1 MAEKIY
7 WKGIEEKEQL
17 EGFRQVADKEFID
30 ELPVLSSITEPI
42 STGKSNRR
50 DFLKMLGFSV
60 TAAAVAAS
68 CEMPVR
74 KSIPYVWRPEEVV
87 PGVANYY
94 ASAMFEGGDYCAVL
108 VKTREGRPIK
118 VEGNKL
124 SVVTKGGTS
133 ARAQASVLGLYD
145 GGRYKSPKRGKENI
159 TWDVADKEIGEKLK
173 AITSAGGK
181 VVLFSSSVISP
192 SLKSVIADFK
202 AAYPTTEHLQYDGI
216 SYSGILDAN
225 EKTFGKRAIP
235 SYHFDKAKVI
245 VGVGA
250 DFLGTWVS
258 PVEFAADYA
267 VNRKVS
273 KEKTDMS
280 RHIQIESVP
289 TVTGYKA
296 DTRIPVKPSEE
307 LTSLVDLHSA
317 LTGGSAANAKIAK
330 VAEELKAA
338 GAGNALVVCGS
349 NDTNAQAVT
358 NAINIALGSYGST
371 ITWDRSYNT
380 KQGSDKNLT
389 ALVDGLNGGT
399 VKAVLFFESNPAFT
413 SPVKGFTD
421 ALKKAELSVSFAN
434 RIDETSA
441 ACQYVCPD
449 NHWLESWNDAE
460 PKTGVFNTVQPAI
473 SKLFDTRPFA
483 ETLLKWSGKGG
494 SYYDYIQKYWENNLY
509 GKQSKYSG
517 FWAFWDNAV
526 HDGEVVLDAAG
537 SAAYNG
543 ASVAEAAAALG
554 AAASGMGDV
563 QVKLYESVA
572 IGDGY
577 WADNPFLQ
585 ELPDPVSKVAWDNY
599 IVASPQWMVKNGYN
613 PDPDFKA
620 KEYAVGKL
628 TVNGQSVE
636 LPVVG
641 VPGTPNG
648 VFGIALGYG
657 RTAVAHDELKKGQ
670 NVFQLLSKTGDN
682 FTESA
687 KASIAKTDKIEKLA
701 ITQTHFNITLK
712 DLGGV
717 KTRKVVKETTLK
729 EYKETINH
737 KYSAGNEDREHIM
750 EEMVTLYYEHNR
762 PGHQWTM
769 VIDLNACDGCGAC
782 IVACNVENN
791 VPVVGKDQVIRAR
804 EMHWLRL
811 DRYYTGTAENPDVV
825 FQPMLCQHCNNAPC
839 ENVCPVAATN
849 HSNEGINQMAYNR
862 CIGTRY
868 CANNCPYKVRRF
880 NWYDYQQ
887 ADSFDAKYGTS
898 NDNHPDVGSWKLGM
912 AEPLTRMVLNPD
924 VTVRSRGVMEK
935 CSFCVQRLQ
944 AAKLD
949 AKKENRM
956 LKDGDATVACQTACA
971 TGAISFGDRNDK
983 NSEVA
988 KLYNDSRAFGVIEE
1002 IHTMPNVLYLTQ
1014 VRNRDEEK
1022 KYEIIDYYHES

>member
-7 WKGIEEKEQL
+7 WKGLEEKEQL
-17 EGFRQVADKEFID
+17 EGFRQVADKEFRD

-74 KSIPYVWRPEEVV
+74 KSIPYVWRPEDVV

-133 ARAQASVLGLYD
+133 ARSQAAVLGLYD

-159 TWDVADKEIGEKLK
+159 TWETADKEIGEKLK
-173 AITSAGGK
+173 AISAAGGK
-181 VVLFSSSVISP
+181 VVLFSSTVISP
-192 SLKSVIADFK
+192 SLKSVIADFT
-202 AAYPTTEHLQYDGI
+202 AANPGSEHLQYDGI
-216 SYSGILDAN
+216 SYSGMLEAN

-235 SYHFDKAKVI
+235 SYHFDKAKII

-258 PVEFAADYA
+258 PVEFASDYA

-296 DTRIPVKPSEE
+296 DTRVQVKPSEE
-307 LTSLVDLHSA
+307 LTALVDLYSV
-317 LTGGSAANAKIAK
+317 LTGGSAKNAKVAK
-330 VAEELKAA
+330 AAEELKAA
-338 GAGNALVVCGS
+338 GAGNALVISGS
-349 NDTNAQAVT
+349 NDANAQALA
-358 NAINIALGSYGST
+358 NAINNALGSYGST

-380 KQGSDKNLT
+380 KQGSDKSIT
-389 ALVDGLNGGT
+389 ALVEGLNSGA
-399 VKAVLFFESNPAFT
+399 VKGVLFFESNPVFT
-413 SPVKGFTD
+413 APVKGFAD

-483 ETLLKWSGKGG
+483 ETLLKWSGKAG

-509 GKQSKYSG
+509 GKQSKYNG

-526 HDGEVVLDAAG
+526 HDGEIVIDASG
-537 SAAYNG
+537 SASFSG
-543 ASVAEAAAALG
+543 ASVADAASALT
-554 AAASGMGDV
+554 ATASGMGDV
-563 QVKLYESVA
+563 QVKFYESVA

-599 IVASPQWMVKNGYN
+599 IVASPQWLVKNGYN
-613 PDPDFKA
+613 IDPDFKD
-620 KEYAVGKL
+620 KSYAVGQL
-628 TVNGQSVE
+628 TVNGQTVE

-641 VPGTPNG
+641 VPGTPTG
-648 VFGIALGYG
+648 VFGVALGYG
-657 RTAVAHDELKKGQ
+657 RTAVAHDELKKGK
-670 NVFQLLSKTGDN
+670 NVFQMLSKSGDN
-682 FTESA
+682 FTDSA
-687 KASIAKTDKIEKLA
+687 KASITKTDKIEQLA

-729 EYKETINH
+729 EYKKSVAEN
-737 KYSAGNEDREHIM
+737 KQFSAGNEDREHIM

-811 DRYYTGTAENPDVV
+811 DRYFTGEAENPDAV

-887 ADSFDAKYGTS
+887 ADSFDAKYGTG
-898 NDNHPDVGSWKLGM
+898 NDNHPDRKSV
-912 AEPLTRMVLNPD
+912 V
-924 VTVRSRGVMEK
+924 
-935 CSFCVQRLQ
+935 
-944 AAKLD
+944 
-949 AKKENRM
+949 
-956 LKDGDATVACQTACA
+956 
-971 TGAISFGDRNDK
+971 
-983 NSEVA
+983 
-988 KLYNDSRAFGVIEE
+988 
-1002 IHTMPNVLYLTQ
+1002 
-1014 VRNRDEEK
+1014 
-1022 KYEIIDYYHES
+1022 